1 MVWIAREEGRG
12 NDEDDVG
19 ATTITTSA
27 GGADTPSFAMKLRR
41 MGTGLVTPGTGWM
54 DGSVPGL
61 WLGRLLQ
68 GRGADGLLCHRPRAA
83 PVGSMMMLNQP
94 MLGTS
99 WVSFMILAPRDLA
112 LALAALMSST
122 RT

>member
-1 MVWIAREEGRG
+1 MGEESGSRVAR
-12 NDEDDVG
+12 
-19 ATTITTSA
+19 I
-27 GGADTPSFAMKLRR
+27 PPPFAMKLRR
-41 MGTGLVTPGTGWM
+41 MGHPVGWTRLARGLC
-54 DGSVPGL
+54 L
-61 WLGRLLQ
+61 RCLLQ
-68 GRGADGLLCHRPRAA
+68 GRGADGLLCQRPRAA

-112 LALAALMSST
+112 FALAALMSST